1 MLSKLAQDFLAIPS
15 SGAGVERLFN
25 SACDI
30 CHYQQGKLHAETIK
44 ALMIQMYTDRFA
56 IASEYTELLD
66 DMDDKP
72 LSLEQAN
79 MISVQEDEAIQFG
92 YISDGDEGNLSRD
105 EDEGYDGQSL
115 LR

>member
-25 SACDI
+25 STHDI
-30 CHYQQGKLHAETIK
+30 YHYQQGKLHTETIK
-44 ALMIQMYTDRFA
+44 ALIVQMYIDRFA
-56 IASEYTELLD
+56 IASEYAELFD
-66 DMDDKP
+66 NMDDKP

-79 MISVQEDEAIQFG
+79 ISSVQEDEAIQFR

-105 EDEGYDGQSL
+105 EDEEHDG
-115 LR
+115 